1 MRDAKD
7 CALVGEVVIVL
18 VLRYRRHEQKGC
30 KRCNHHPDEDK
41 DAALTVHVAGQ
52 HLETIAKVMVKVR
65 PRGILPPHQFRGF
78 GKPARMR
85 SEKSG
90 ALPAACAVA
99 LMSERRRSS
108 SNGSVVSTRPEW
120 YR

>member
-18 VLRYRRHEQKGC
+18 VLRYRQHEQKGC
-30 KRCNHHPDEDK
+30 KRCNHHADEDK
-41 DAALTVHVAGQ
+41 YAAVTVHVAGQ
-52 HLETIAKVMVKVR
+52 HLETIAKVLVKVR

-90 ALPAACAVA
+90 ALPTALAAVF
-99 LMSERRRSS
+99 MHERRSRSS
-108 SNGSVVSTRPEW
+108 NR
-120 YR
+120 R